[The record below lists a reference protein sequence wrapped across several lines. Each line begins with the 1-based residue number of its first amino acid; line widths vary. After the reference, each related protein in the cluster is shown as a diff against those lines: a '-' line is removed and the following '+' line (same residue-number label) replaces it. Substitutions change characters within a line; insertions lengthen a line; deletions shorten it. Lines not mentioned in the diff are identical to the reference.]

1 MSDVKKPLSPDRA
14 TLADPQKEII
24 RELWDKLDILRLT
37 HKVFNDPSLGNHAPE
52 IDVVRAYIA
61 TLVPDE
67 SEKKSK
73 SKPLK
78 GSVKLTDAQIVN
90 ITAMLNQDE
99 PPTVREITMMM
110 FPDLPDL
117 TPVHGEYRAV
127 FNLVQ
132 SINEDAVSVWDEPV
146 ETRRYKPPVSYSSMI
161 GAINRYVGNPYD
173 PSKAL
178 YDPSNMKSLHERN
191 VKALFS
197 YTKSTRF
204 ILSATQY
211 DSKADRELFEST
223 FVNLVHDKAA
233 ELIPEDVAMYISA
246 AAEAV
251 QISQIERAVQKHE
264 RYINEIIDG
273 TGDKEGRQGKLT
285 TAMSDSAN
293 SLREKLDKSKG
304 RFKGLLESVAE
315 SRGKRKDSKAGAN
328 ESLINWLAL
337 WTEEEDR
344 ERLLEFARQEHEEDG
359 KEYERL
365 RDLDDVIALVA
376 GQSEHEA
383 RGGP

>member
-1 MSDVKKPLSPDRA
+1 MSDPHKPVDRTVLNDA
-14 TLADPQKEII
+14 QKEII
-24 RELWDKLDILRLT
+24 RELWDRLDILRLT

-61 TLVPDE
+61 TLGPALKSTE
-67 SEKKSK
+67 PKKAP
-73 SKPLK
+73 PLK
-78 GSVKLTDAQIVN
+78 GSVKLTEPQIVN
-90 ITAMLNQDE
+90 ITAMLNTDH
-99 PPTVREITMMM
+99 PPTVKEITMMM
-110 FPDLPDL
+110 FPDIEDL
-117 TPVHGEYRAV
+117 THTHGEYRAV
-127 FNLVQ
+127 FNLVE
-132 SINEDAVSVWDEPV
+132 SINEEAINVWDEPV
-146 ETRRYKPPVSYSSMI
+146 ETRRYKPPVSYPSMV
-161 GAINRYVGNPYD
+161 GTINRYVGNPYD
-173 PSKAL
+173 PQKAL
-178 YDPSNMKSLHERN
+178 YDPGNMKSQHERN
-191 VKALFS
+191 IKALLS
-197 YTKSTRF
+197 YVKSTRF
-204 ILSATQY
+204 VLTATQY
-211 DSKADRELFEST
+211 DGRADRELFEST
-223 FVNLVHDKAA
+223 FINLIHDKAS

-273 TGDKEGRQGKLT
+273 TGEKEGKQGKLSV
-285 TAMSDSAN
+285 AMSDSAN

-304 RFKGLLESVAE
+304 RFKGLLESVAAE
-315 SRGKRKDSKAGAN
+315 RGKRKDAKAGAN

-344 ERLLEFARQEHEEDG
+344 ARLLEFARQEHEEDG

-365 RDLDDVIALVA
+365 RDLDDAIALVA